1 MMTHGSIM
9 PDLKE
14 KWLQDLVEKVGYQLN
29 ARKEIE
35 ILTHEIGRA
44 TNETENLKDRVA
56 ATRKR
61 LDEINSHIHEI
72 QTRMSSQQ
80 RKLTGIEEDREVAAQ
95 EYEKLKD
102 QKENLERKLD
112 AMHKMQDDIKKLLS
126 KDRKLSG
133 RMLSLQ
139 SSHGENLSRKE
150 KLEAEVK
157 AISSKLGRIE
167 EEIRVTRSTKE
178 LLLGTRPSQFDAD
191 VFEEI
196 QSDVDKNV
204 ENFVGEMKEQI
215 DNLKIELSSLHTQ
228 LDEKKAEKN
237 DLISKKREFLEISER
252 LRNQIGEDIN
262 KEILLS
268 ELESLNKQQDRLS
281 LAIDEKQK
289 IILQDKEAIPSLTFR
304 IKQEEKYHRE
314 ILKRHSYL
322 ISRRQEMNNINKVG
336 EEIQRLKDETQKL
349 KMDSA
354 VNRAIHETINK
365 LTEDMD
371 PTKRQLLSALESCER
386 IFSEFEREIGSL
398 LSA

>member
-1 MMTHGSIM
+1 M
-9 PDLKE
+9 P
-14 KWLQDLVEKVGYQLN
+14 
-29 ARKEIE
+29 
-35 ILTHEIGRA
+35 
-44 TNETENLKDRVA
+44 
-56 ATRKR
+56 
-61 LDEINSHIHEI
+61 
-72 QTRMSSQQ
+72 SQQ
-80 RKLTGIEEDREVAAQ
+80 RKLIGLEEDREVAAQ

-112 AMHKMQDDIKKLLS
+112 AMPKMQDDIKKLLS

-150 KLEAEVK
+150 KLEAKVK

-178 LLLGTRPSQFDAD
+178 LLLGIRPSQFDVD
-191 VFEEI
+191 VFEET

-237 DLISKKREFLEISER
+237 ALISKKREFLEIIER
-252 LRNQIGEDIN
+252 LRNQMGEDIN

-268 ELESLNKQQDRLS
+268 ELESLNRQQDRLS

-289 IILQDKEAIPSLTFR
+289 IILQDKEAIASVTFR

-314 ILKRHSYL
+314 MLKRHSYL

-349 KMDSA
+349 KMDSE
-354 VNRAIHETINK
+354 VNRVMHKTINK

-386 IFSEFEREIGSL
+386 IFGEFEREIDSL